1 MVILEELS
9 HQLSHNYR
17 ILIENKKEAKHLSQL
32 FLYTFSKYFQELNE
46 NIKNADNIHDDVFKN
61 FVESHIETVSNYSY
75 DKFNK
80 LVSQNNH
87 AYSGDKLIVGGK
99 ILMKR

>member
-1 MVILEELS
+1 M
-9 HQLSHNYR
+9 
-17 ILIENKKEAKHLSQL
+17 
-32 FLYTFSKYFQELNE
+32 FLYTFSKYFQELND
-46 NIKNADNIHDDVFKN
+46 NIKNASNIHDDVFKN
-61 FVESHIETVSNYSY
+61 FVESRVEIIPEYSY

-99 ILMKR
+99 NPPETLKRLMYFLRLNLERNREIVIKLLYKRLYF